1 MEDKFVKL
9 PNESE
14 LSYHKRIILG
24 KLVDKN
30 LSEYD
35 YSELS
40 KYVYGQEYSSDV
52 ARRMFYGSKRTLD
65 LIEKNMT
72 ENITDNEVLDEIELK
87 RISLEKERKKLQAT
101 KSEYNKYLRV
111 DSRFELLY
119 ENIRDSIQVIEVPE
133 LYPIEKAYNDK
144 HSVLNFSDV
153 HYGSKFKGINN
164 EYSREICKQRFEKL
178 LGETIDY
185 VKENNI
191 TDLTIINNGD
201 SLQGMLRLS
210 DLKANEIPVVEALVE
225 FSQLMASFLNQLSS
239 HVNIKYYQIPS
250 ANHME
255 LRLLN
260 SKAGE
265 MATEDMEKIII
276 NYIGDMLLN
285 NPRIYIHREMKFD
298 FVELDIL
305 GFNIVALHGHQVKN
319 IKNFI
324 RDISQRQRKFYDY
337 AILGHFHG
345 GMNLTVGE
353 SDINNIEV
361 LVSPSFVGSCTYA
374 DSLMVGGK
382 AMAKIYEFEESKG
395 LVVTR
400 NIILN

>member
-1 MEDKFVKL
+1 MEDKLKRL
-9 PNESE
+9 PNERK
-14 LSYHKRIILG
+14 LSYIKRITENKDVLD
-24 KLVDKN
+24 L
-30 LSEYD
+30 D
-35 YSELS
+35 YSEWANLICG
-40 KYVYGQEYSSDV
+40 KQYSSEN
-52 ARRMFYGSKRTLD
+52 ARKAYYIVKPMLD
-65 LIEKNMT
+65 SLEEETIN
-72 ENITDNEVLDEIELK
+72 NINDNELLDELTMKKIE
-87 RISLEKERKKLQAT
+87 IEKERKKLQAT

-111 DSRFELLY
+111 DSRFELFY
-119 ENIRDSIQVIEVPE
+119 ENIRESIQVIEVPE
-133 LYPIEKAYNDK
+133 LYPIEKVYNNK

-239 HVNIKYYQIPS
+239 HVNIKYYHVNS

-324 RDISQRQRKFYDY
+324 RDISQRQRRFYDY

-382 AMAKIYEFEESKG
+382 AMAKIYEFEENKG

>member
-1 MEDKFVKL
+1 MEDKLKRL
-9 PNESE
+9 PNERK
-14 LSYHKRIILG
+14 LSYIKRITENKDVLDI
-24 KLVDKN
+24 
-30 LSEYD
+30 D
-35 YSELS
+35 YSEWANLICG
-40 KYVYGQEYSSDV
+40 KQYSSEN
-52 ARRMFYGSKRTLD
+52 ARKAYYIVKPMLD
-65 LIEKNMT
+65 SLEEETIN
-72 ENITDNEVLDEIELK
+72 NINDNELLDELTIKKIE
-87 RISLEKERKKLQAT
+87 IEKERKKLQAT

-133 LYPIEKAYNDK
+133 LYPIEKVYNNK

-153 HYGSKFKGINN
+153 HYGSRFKGINN
-164 EYSREICKQRFEKL
+164 EYSREICKQRFEIL

-185 VKENNI
+185 VKENHI
-191 TDLTIINNGD
+191 TDLTVLNNGD
-201 SLQGMLRLS
+201 SLQGLLRMS
-210 DLKANEIPVVEALVE
+210 DLKVNEIPVVEALVE
-225 FSQLMASFLNQLSS
+225 FSQLMASFLNKLSS
-239 HVNIKYYQIPS
+239 YVNIKYYQVPS
-250 ANHME
+250 ANHTE

-298 FVELDIL
+298 FLELDIL

-324 RDISQRQRKFYDY
+324 RDISQRQRRFYDY

-353 SDINNIEV
+353 SNINNIEV
-361 LVSPSFVGSCTYA
+361 LVSPSFIGSCPYA

-382 AMAKIYEFEESKG
+382 AMAKIYEFEENKG
-395 LVVTR
+395 LVVTI